1 LDLRRLRFLV
11 AWLTLTFALSWFPP
25 LNAAVYGSEISGIA
39 SWGDFGGHVVT
50 RLPRG
55 TSIFVAGPQGGWT
68 GTSWGY
74 GPAKSTGRIVDLDR
88 QVFAAI
94 CGSPSKGLCRVTLG
108 Y

>member
-1 LDLRRLRFLV
+1 LVRRLAFLA
-11 AWLTLTFALSWFPP
+11 AWLLGALAFAWFPP

-68 GTSWGY
+68 GSSWGY
-74 GPAKSTGRIVDLDR
+74 GPQASTGRIVDLDR
-88 QVFAAI
+88 SVFAAI
-94 CGSPSKGLCRVTLG
+94 CGSPSKGLCEVRLT